1 MTPTCFRRASLV
13 EANTKFGDIGGLTN
27 QSNSAS
33 DFAQMRRL
41 VITSTTPG
49 GISCVFTLQLLFQTH
64 HDGNDPK
71 AQATCNV
78 STMLLATALP
88 SLMVYKL
95 VYFVQAS

>member
-1 MTPTCFRRASLV
+1 LTLTCFRRASLV

-27 QSNSAS
+27 HSNSAS

-41 VITSTTPG
+41 VITSTPW
-49 GISCVFTLQLLFQTH
+49 GISFVFTLQLLLQSH

-71 AQATCNV
+71 TQATCNV
-78 STMLLATALP
+78 SAVLLVTALQ